1 MRNNVPEGFKLHEFF
16 TKFWIFYKILRILEF
31 FLSRV
36 FTVLKGIKLYKE
48 NCLVYNLENYIFA
61 EILLLILVC
70 FRLKFKSLNP
80 SLRLG
85 FKGLNFNLKQTK
97 LSKNPGKNIMSRIF
111 TQGSCIN
118 RYYAV
123 LDGF

>member
-1 MRNNVPEGFKLHEFF
+1 MQLPCVIIRDIIFLPGFLP
-16 TKFWIFYKILRILEF
+16 T
-31 FLSRV
+31 
-36 FTVLKGIKLYKE
+36 
-48 NCLVYNLENYIFA
+48 
-61 EILLLILVC
+61 LVC
-70 FRLKFKSLNP
+70 T
-80 SLRLG
+80 G